1 MASTAS
7 PIRWGILGSG
17 AIARQF
23 AEGLRVLP
31 EAQLLAI
38 GSRSVSTAQEF
49 ARAYQIP
56 RAYDSYQNLVN
67 DPDIDVVY
75 VATPHVRHR
84 DDCLL
89 CLEAGKA
96 VLCEKP
102 LAMNARAA
110 QEIIDQ
116 ARQRKL
122 FCMEAMWM
130 RFIPLI
136 QQVKQIIDQGSIGD
150 ILTLTA
156 EFGYPTEFDPE
167 NRFFNSSLGGG
178 ALLDRGGYPL
188 SLAFYLL
195 GEPLAVTGQAYLG
208 TTGVDEQS
216 AYLLSYPGGAM
227 AQLSASL
234 RAYTTNTATITGT
247 TGKIIIHPPFCRPD
261 HISVI
266 PLSPEPVVTT
276 RSPYRSPSGLKG
288 RLSSWMKQLPGARQI
303 VSRLRDKTQTFSSPS
318 VGNGLNYE
326 AAEVNRCLRQGLLE
340 SSIMPLD
347 ESLRILQLMDS
358 LRKQWGLHYPQDQR
372 S

>member
-1 MASTAS
+1 MTSTAS

-23 AEGLRVLP
+23 AYGLKFVP
-31 EAQLLAI
+31 GTELLAI
-38 GSRSVSTAQEF
+38 GSRSAAKAEEF
-49 ARAYQIP
+49 AQMYQIP
-56 RAYDSYQNLVN
+56 RAYNSYQSLVK

-75 VATPHVRHR
+75 VATPHLRHR

-102 LAMNARAA
+102 LAMTARAA

-116 ARQRKL
+116 ARQHKL

-136 QQVKQIIDQGSIGD
+136 QQVKERVDRGD
-150 ILTLTA
+150 IGKVLTLSA
-156 EFGYPTEFDPE
+156 EFGYPTEFDPN
-167 NRFFNSSLGGG
+167 NRFFNPNLGGG
-178 ALLDRGGYPL
+178 ALLDRGSYPL

-195 GEPLAVTGQAYLG
+195 GQPVAVSGQAYLG

-216 AYLLSYPGGAM
+216 AYLLSYAGGAM

-247 TGKIIIHPPFCRPD
+247 MGRIIIHPPFCRPD
-261 HISVI
+261 HISLI

-276 RSPYRSPSGLKG
+276 RPRAGAAGFKASLGSRI
-288 RLSSWMKQLPGARQI
+288 KQLPGIKPI
-303 VSRLRDKTQTFSSPS
+303 VNRLRDKTQTLWSAAI
-318 VGNGLNYE
+318 GNGLNYE
-326 AAEVNRCLRQGLLE
+326 AVEVNRCLREGLLE
-340 SSIMPLD
+340 SSTMPLE
-347 ESLRILQLMDS
+347 ESLAILQVMDS
-358 LRKQWGLHYPQDQR
+358 LRKQWGLTYPQD
-372 S
+372 